1 LVQNVNEKGG
11 WLAAG
16 LAKSYPT
23 TMTVQ
28 SGRPGFP
35 GRHFQVAGHDLHL
48 VHLPQ
53 DRLDA
58 ILRLIGEA
66 KISIQMFFYMFNDDA
81 TGRAVCAALIAAAE
95 RGVDVQLIID
105 SFGST
110 QVRDRFF
117 DDLIAAGGA
126 YHSFST
132 RKGLGYLIRNHQ
144 KMLIIDGAH
153 ALVGGFNIT
162 DAYFGRAGDNS
173 WEDLGI
179 IVSGPQAQKLSDY
192 FEDMA
197 RASNNGK
204 VRYRNIRTII
214 QKWRPGI
221 GQIQWLLG
229 GPTNRI
235 SPWALTFKRSLESCQ
250 RFDIVS
256 AYFSPS
262 QTILRRIAKAAKRNK
277 GSRLVM
283 AGKTDNSATIAA
295 ARLLYRYLLRRKTR
309 IFEFQPRPLHMKLM
323 VIDDTVYIG
332 SANLDVRSMFINLE
346 IMVRIKDAALAFHL
360 RELVDSLVAQSEEQT
375 SLLLK
380 RRDSWWSRFKAAIAY
395 FLVNSVDYTIGR
407 RIKFNLIRNK

>member
-1 LVQNVNEKGG
+1 MAQ
-11 WLAAG
+11 
-16 LAKSYPT
+16 AKSYPT

-28 SGRPGFP
+28 SGRPSFP

-58 ILRLIGEA
+58 VLRLIGKA
-66 KISIQMFFYMFNDDA
+66 QTSIQMFFYMFNDDA
-81 TGRAVCAALIAAAE
+81 TGQTVRAALTAAAE

-105 SFGST
+105 SFGSS

-117 DDLIAAGGA
+117 DPLIAAGGA

-144 KMLIIDGAH
+144 KILIIDGAH

-162 DAYFGRAGDNS
+162 DAYFGRAGDKS

-179 IVSGPQAQKLSDY
+179 IVTGPQAQKLGDY

-204 VRYRNIRTII
+204 VRYRSIRTII

-221 GQIQWLLG
+221 GQVQWLLG

-235 SPWALTFKRSLESCQ
+235 SPWALTLKRSLETGK

-277 GSRLVM
+277 GSRLIM
-283 AGKTDNSATIAA
+283 AGKTDNGATIAA

-346 IMVRIKDAALAFHL
+346 IMVRIKDASLAIHL
-360 RELVDSLVAQSEEQT
+360 RELVDTLAAQSEEQT

-380 RRDSWWSRFKAAIAY
+380 RRDSWWSRFKAGLAY

>member
-1 LVQNVNEKGG
+1 MKR
-11 WLAAG
+11 ADG
-16 LAKSYPT
+16 LPWVRQKAIPT

-58 ILRLIGEA
+58 VLRLIGKA
-66 KISIQMFFYMFNDDA
+66 QKSIQMFFYMFNDDF
-81 TGRAVCAALIAAAE
+81 TGRTVRAALIAAAE

-110 QVRDRFF
+110 QVRNRFF
-117 DDLIAAGGA
+117 DELIAAGGA

-144 KMLIIDGAH
+144 KILIIDRAH

-179 IVSGPQAQKLSDY
+179 IVTGPQAQKLADY

-197 RASNNGK
+197 RASNNGR
-204 VRYRNIRTII
+204 VRYRSIRTII

-221 GQIQWLLG
+221 GQVQWLLG

-235 SPWALTFKRSLESCQ
+235 SPWALTFKRSLEAGQ

-277 GSRLVM
+277 GSRLIM
-283 AGKTDNSATIAA
+283 AGKTDNGATIAA

-346 IMVRIKDAALAFHL
+346 IMVRIKDAALALHL
-360 RELVDSLVAQSEEQT
+360 RELVDALVAQSEEQT

-380 RRDSWWSRFKAAIAY
+380 SRDNWWSRFKAGLAY